1 MFEYMTVQE
10 TAEKWNVSLRWVQR
24 LCKENRVEGA
34 LNINCVWLIPQN
46 TVKPDDARKK
56 KKKNI
61 SKNL

>member
-1 MFEYMTVQE
+1 MECIAQMGV
-10 TAEKWNVSLRWVQR
+10 AV
-24 LCKENRVEGA
+24 CKENRVEGA
-34 LNINCVWLIPQN
+34 SNINRVWLIPQN